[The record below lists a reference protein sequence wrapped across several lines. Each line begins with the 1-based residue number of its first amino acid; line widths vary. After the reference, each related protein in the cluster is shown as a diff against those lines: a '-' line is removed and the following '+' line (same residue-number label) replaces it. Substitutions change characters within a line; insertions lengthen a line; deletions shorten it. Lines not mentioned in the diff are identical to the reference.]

1 MLLAG
6 QPDRSILEQLAG
18 AGGSPFLVA
27 ETLLGLREEERTRV
41 VDGLIGF
48 ADSGRK
54 VRRLGD
60 HAEPQAGSTLARWP
74 TMLALAA
81 PDVRP

>member
-27 ETLLGLREEERTRV
+27 ETLLRLREEERTRV

-54 VRRLGD
+54 ARLGD
-60 HAEPQAGSTLARWP
+60 HAEPRAGSTLARWP